1 MTMIVFWFNSYV
13 ALRGAVQEMQLDN
26 NTEDSIRWRWTAD
39 REYMTKSAEGTFS
52 KVEDYANLESCG
64 WTQMPFFRMD
74 IAAQEDSHRK

>member
-64 WTQMPFFRMD
+64 
-74 IAAQEDSHRK
+74 